1 MKNTYQDKRN
11 EKLVRVCKFLLIFH
25 QELQSCSK
33 KLLNELKGKKME
45 MGNETSKSIWI
56 IKGQDC

>member
-1 MKNTYQDKRN
+1 VKNTYQDKRN

-45 MGNETSKSIWI
+45 MGNETSKSI
-56 IKGQDC
+56 